1 MQGYDLKFNDFW
13 CRPLFQS
20 YMRIR
25 ANEMG
30 LTQKEMAKRC
40 SVSESTLLRCYGGSD
55 HAFTTFAVLF
65 GLCRGHK
72 FNLTLHMGSSLR
84 PHRSYTIKYGG
95 DFEKFKHDLGSA
107 LTRAHYNVGDNTA
120 KPATVHKVFDALNA
134 SLIIKIRIKV

>member
-1 MQGYDLKFNDFW
+1 MHGYDLKFNDFW

-40 SVSESTLLRCYGGSD
+40 SVSESTLLRWYGGSH

-65 GLCRGHK
+65 GLCRGHR
-72 FNLTLHMGSSLR
+72 FNLTFRMGASLR
-84 PHRSYTIKYGG
+84 PHRSYIIKYSGN
-95 DFEKFKHDLGSA
+95 FKKFRRDLDST
-107 LTRAHYNVGDNTA
+107 LRRARGKIGA
-120 KPATVHKVFDALNA
+120 IKPATVHKVFEALNA
-134 SLIIKIRIKV
+134 ELIIKIKIKV

>member
-1 MQGYDLKFNDFW
+1 MHGYDLKFNDFW

-40 SVSESTLLRCYGGSD
+40 SVSESTLLRCYGGSH

-65 GLCRGHK
+65 GLCRGHR
-72 FNLTLHMGSSLR
+72 FNLTLRMGASLR
-84 PHRSYTIKYGG
+84 PHHSYTIRYSG
-95 DFEKFKHDLGSA
+95 DFQIWPCGDDQG
-107 LTRAHYNVGDNTA
+107 AH
-120 KPATVHKVFDALNA
+120 P
-134 SLIIKIRIKV
+134 